1 MFSWHILPLTPFPKS
16 PLWVFPLP
24 INKFRY
30 FPVFL
35 FLSFHF
41 VCSFFKM
48 SSLTARVLIATFS
61 VGAPT
66 FASLAHILPL
76 SVRSAFTTVFLLFL
90 LKCPTGIHLKF
101 SSLSTHVSPIKIWWK
116 ICFFYGVMSYWI
128 ASTII
133 LPVACVRNVGSLTL
147 HHLDISLFF
156 CLLSFVVVQSL
167 SHVRLFVIPRT
178 AACQASLS
186 FTISWSL
193 LKLMAIE

>member
-1 MFSWHILPLTPFPKS
+1 MLDQKSLSDIAVDKSEGSFCPLPFLKYLTHLTASLCYQLMFSWHILPLTPFPKS

-116 ICFFYGVMSYWI
+116 ICFFYGV
-128 ASTII
+128 
-133 LPVACVRNVGSLTL
+133 LCLT
-147 HHLDISLFF
+147 
-156 CLLSFVVVQSL
+156 
-167 SHVRLFVIPRT
+167 
-178 AACQASLS
+178 
-186 FTISWSL
+186 
-193 LKLMAIE
+193 E